1 MYGIML
7 VNPFSSLLNF
17 IGQILGY
24 IINWI
29 FEGLTIIGIP
39 NIGLSIILFT
49 IVAYILMLPST
60 IKQQRY
66 SKLSQKMS
74 PEIQAI
80 QRKYKDKKDQVSMMK
95 MNEET
100 KAVYEKYGSSPTGGC
115 LQLLITFPIF
125 LALYRVIYRVPQ
137 YIGSIGKVYSD
148 LADQIIGNSDMLSTI
163 GNKVEDTKNGIM
175 NALYM
180 MDTTKFKELGNAFP
194 ELKDSVADVAEK
206 MSHYNNFL
214 GINLANTPIYLIK
227 AGVYGAILIPLLAG
241 GFQWLTTKMMP
252 TATAPVNGEEN
263 PMANSMKSMNMIMP
277 IFSIVICF
285 TMPCSMGL
293 YWVTGG
299 ACRFIQQFFINK
311 HFEKISVED
320 LIQKNLEKVN
330 KKRAKQ
336 GLPPK
341 TLTAVTKT
349 NTKNVEK
356 REISKEEREKEIK
369 DSTKYYNNASGNSG
383 SIRSKAN
390 MVKQYNERNSKK

>member
-7 VNPFSSLLNF
+7 ANPFSSLLNF

-29 FEGLTIIGIP
+29 FEGLTFIGIP

-49 IVAYILMLPST
+49 IITYLLMLPST
-60 IKQQRY
+60 IKQQKY
-66 SKLSQKMS
+66 SKVSQKMS

-100 KAVYEKYGSSPTGGC
+100 KAVYEKYGTSPTGGC

-137 YIGSIGKVYSD
+137 YIGSIGKVYSE
-148 LADQIIGNSDMLSTI
+148 LAGQISGNTEMLEAI
-163 GNKVEDTKNGIM
+163 GNKVADTKNGIM

-180 MDTTKFKELGNAFP
+180 MDTAKFKALGDTFP
-194 ELKDSVADVAEK
+194 ELKNSVADVAEK

-214 GINLANTPIYLIK
+214 GINLANSPMTLIK
-227 AGVYGAILIPLLAG
+227 AGVYGAILIPVLAG
-241 GFQWLTTKMMP
+241 VFQWLTTKMMP
-252 TATAPVNGEEN
+252 AASAPVNGEEN
-263 PMANSMKSMNMIMP
+263 PMAASMKSMNMIMP
-277 IFSIVICF
+277 IFSVVICF

-293 YWVTGG
+293 YWVAGG
-299 ACRFIQQFFINK
+299 AFRFVQQFFIGK
-311 HFEKISVED
+311 HFDKMDVNE

-330 KKRAKQ
+330 KKRAKK

-341 TLTAVTKT
+341 TLTAAART
-349 NTKNVEK
+349 NTRTVEK
-356 REISKEEREKEIK
+356 KEISQEERQEEIK
-369 DSTKYYNNASGNSG
+369 KSTSYYNNASGGSG

-390 MVKQYNERNSKK
+390 MVKQYNERNNRK